1 MSLPDFDI
9 DFCIEGRDKV
19 IEYVQKKYGENSV
32 AQIGTTGTMAARG
45 VIRDVTRIL
54 GKPYGFGDMLANM
67 IPLTPGIKLGQVMNV
82 EGDPKASTESQSLE
96 LQELRKT
103 NEEAA
108 EVLDLSLKL
117 EGCARSIGKHAAGV
131 VIAPNDIH
139 EFSPLHFDAE
149 TNSMATQLDM
159 YDVED
164 IGSVSYTHLRA
175 HET

>member
-1 MSLPDFDI
+1 MQISQK
-9 DFCIEGRDKV
+9 CIVFTIKEKTNYEIEELKKV
-19 IEYVQKKYGENSV
+19 
-32 AQIGTTGTMAARG
+32 
-45 VIRDVTRIL
+45 L
-54 GKPYGFGDMLANM
+54 
-67 IPLTPGIKLGQVMNV
+67 KLV
-82 EGDPKASTESQSLE
+82 EDE
-96 LQELRKT
+96 LKLVNQTNDSLRKN

-139 EFSPLHFDAE
+139 EFTPLHFDAE

-164 IGSVSYTHLRA
+164 IG
-175 HET
+175 